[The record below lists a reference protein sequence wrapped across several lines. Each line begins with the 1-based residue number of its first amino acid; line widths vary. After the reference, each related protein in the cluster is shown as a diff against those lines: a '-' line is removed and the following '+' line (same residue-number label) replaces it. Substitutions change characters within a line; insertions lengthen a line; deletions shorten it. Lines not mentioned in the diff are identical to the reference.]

1 MLADTHRVATMLGVE
16 GGRLHAAL
24 ATAGCAGAS
33 LPRLRLPFEL
43 SKAAEPCSAC
53 PDDRTLLLG
62 WLSTVGDD
70 EVGPA
75 RPGVH
80 SSAEVGLLRL
90 TCQRSSVVCSVSR
103 AADLW
108 PESLGCLVAVALWTY
123 VPERRTSCDGA
134 HLEIDGEL
142 ITLLPP
148 RTPPP
153 LRPIRTFGV
162 SDLVTRASRRAPH
175 RLLVLRGEVTAIS
188 EVCTS
193 HETDEGH
200 GSQPEIEED
209 AEEAAGEA
217 AAGAKEAVAAAEVAA
232 ARNGQRKKRLFASTS
247 ASPSQRKNGAGDG
260 SVDPYFLVELA
271 DTGTSADGDG
281 EGSGESAATV
291 LVLSGVR
298 ACRWR
303 HLLRAGEEYVFCNLR
318 HGVLEGLAGQGRHPR
333 QVLRSSG
340 DHSRAQTRV
349 WRASQADTA
358 CAPRHSAARARDGA
372 AAKARRRTCCSQVLS
387 QASQCG
393 GYELSQGVLPETLDD
408 HDDEAASGPSQAWCS
423 TPPAASLL
431 AYEGELTRV
440 VSPLVWE
447 LDHRFFLLLC
457 HAPPHPRPGARPG
470 ASVLVHAAHTLPH
483 AAAAAAAPPDAQPAA
498 SGCAV
503 AGFGLCWRGH
513 VEILHHAPPLPPTPT
528 MPLHPPPPPPL
539 PPQPPRTAAAD
550 ANTADASVDTDAPV
564 AGCVTRSLS
573 LFLNL
578 TEMIDYCQSLR
589 PRWAERWRGLLS
601 SSRQNELLLVLLGAP
616 ARGGPRLALRES
628 RANWRE
634 VFRHGRGCALCESRA
649 PLPHAPPLDVIL
661 AHPRVRQAVQRAA
674 QTLAPQLLRREAL
687 AGPSCLPPLLL
698 GRLALSDDSDAPILV
713 LRDATAALP
722 LLLSPEDACRTD
734 CLGCFWSVAAFELLV
749 EPPSRHGPP
758 RVWARLR
765 LFQPCGVLRETV
777 RMLLPEAHGT
787 VSLYS
792 AAPYRVGS
800 AAPRRVA
807 AAPDAPPT
815 GCGAGGQP
823 SEPILMVPT
832 AGLHV
837 LGPAIGGDGTRG
849 VSFEALISGGGWRVA
864 DGSAAA
870 PMEEARVT
878 LRRESRRWLPL
889 LQLNQAYLLWGGLR
903 LFHGH
908 HSVEAPHAQLALLP
922 LSLPPAASPLPPP
935 PPLGVC
941 ELLHHHA
948 APPPHGGY
956 GAHHGEER
964 TCVRCELLERRV
976 KEEGTVSGGQ
986 SSRSLQ
992 LRLGDGRG
1000 ASVEAYLD
1008 LAKVGVPPGLLVGA
1022 RLRLRDVVQKTA
1034 YTTGKL
1040 YLVLDTQTEVLIEG
1054 DHAAGVAG
1062 AAGAAGTARGA
1073 DATAGDAT
1081 AADAAD
1087 AAMAAAPP
1095 TPLGLLVQGI
1105 GRQGGIHRLHVTLRN
1120 VWSIELRWRCAGCG
1134 PFG

>member
-1 MLADTHRVATMLGVE
+1 MVEAASVLLGVE
-16 GGRLHAAL
+16 CERLHAAL
-24 ATAGCAGAS
+24 ASAGWGGA
-33 LPRLRLPFEL
+33 RLRSPFEL
-43 SKAAEPCSAC
+43 SRAAEPCSAC
-53 PDDRTLLLG
+53 PDDCTLLLG
-62 WLSTVGDD
+62 WLSTVGDN

-103 AADLW
+103 AAELW

-123 VPERRTSCDGA
+123 VPERRASCDGA

-142 ITLLPP
+142 LTLLPP

-153 LRPIRTFGV
+153 PRPMRTFGV
-162 SDLVTRASRRAPH
+162 GDLVRRAPH

-188 EVCTS
+188 EVSTS
-193 HETDEGH
+193 READAGR
-200 GSQPEIEED
+200 GSQPDVEEE
-209 AEEAAGEA
+209 AEEAMGEA
-217 AAGAKEAVAAAEVAA
+217 VAGAKEEAAAAAEVAA
-232 ARNGQRKKRLFASTS
+232 SRNGQRKKRLFASAS
-247 ASPSQRKNGAGDG
+247 ASPSQRKSGAA
-260 SVDPYFLVELA
+260 SSTVDPYFLIELA
-271 DTGTSADGDG
+271 DTGTAGDG
-281 EGSGESAATV
+281 EGSGECAATV
-291 LVLSGVR
+291 LVFSGVR

-340 DHSRAQTRV
+340 DHSRAQTRA
-349 WRASQADTA
+349 WRAPQADTA
-358 CAPRHSAARARDGA
+358 CAPRHSARARGGA

-408 HDDEAASGPSQAWCS
+408 DDEEEAASGPSQAWGS

-447 LDHRFFLLLC
+447 LDHRFLLLLC

-483 AAAAAAAPPDAQPAA
+483 AAATAAAPPDAQPAA

-513 VEILHHAPPLPPTPT
+513 VEILHHAPPPPSMPT
-528 MPLHPPPPPPL
+528 KPLHSPPLPPPPL
-539 PPQPPRTAAAD
+539 LPPRTAAATANAAD
-550 ANTADASVDTDAPV
+550 ADADADASV

-578 TEMIDYCQSLR
+578 TEMVDYCQSLR

-601 SSRQNELLLVLLGAP
+601 PSRQSELLLVLLGAP
-616 ARGGPRLALRES
+616 FKGGPRLALRES

-649 PLPHAPPLDVIL
+649 PLPHAPPLDAIL

-674 QTLAPQLLRREAL
+674 QTSAPQLLRREAL
-687 AGPSCLPPLLL
+687 AGPGCLPPLLL
-698 GRLALSDDSDAPILV
+698 GRLALGDDSDAPTLV

-722 LLLSPEDACRTD
+722 LLLSPEDARRTD
-734 CLGCFWSVAAFELLV
+734 CLGCFWSVTAFELLV
-749 EPPSRHGPP
+749 EPPSRRGPP
-758 RVWARLR
+758 RVCARLR
-765 LFQPCGVLRETV
+765 LFQPCGMLLSDTV
-777 RMLLPEAHGT
+777 RLLLPEAHGT

-792 AAPYRVGS
+792 AAPYRVVS
-800 AAPRRVA
+800 VAPRRVA
-807 AAPDAPPT
+807 ATSDAPPAD
-815 GCGAGGQP
+815 CGAGGQP
-823 SEPILMVPT
+823 IEPILLVPT
-832 AGLHV
+832 AGVHV
-837 LGPAIGGDGTRG
+837 LGPATGGDGTRG
-849 VSFEALISGGGWRVA
+849 VSFEALISSGGWRVA

-889 LQLNQAYLLWGGLR
+889 LQLGQAYLLWGGLR

-908 HSVEAPHAQLALLP
+908 HSVEAPHAELALLP
-922 LSLPPAASPLPPP
+922 LSLPPPASPLPPPP

-941 ELLHHHA
+941 ELLHRHA

-956 GAHHGEER
+956 GAHRGEER

-1008 LAKVGVPPGLLVGA
+1008 LTKVGVPPGLLVGA

-1054 DHAAGVAG
+1054 EHTAG
-1062 AAGAAGTARGA
+1062 AAGAAGATR
-1073 DATAGDAT
+1073 TAGGADAT

-1120 VWSIELRWRCAGCG
+1120 VWSVELRWRCAGCG

>member
-1 MLADTHRVATMLGVE
+1 MLGVE

-24 ATAGCAGAS
+24 AATGLGGA
-33 LPRLRLPFEL
+33 RLRTPFEL

-153 LRPIRTFGV
+153 PRPIRTFGV
-162 SDLVTRASRRAPH
+162 SDLVTRASRTAPH

-193 HETDEGH
+193 RETDEGH
-200 GSQPEIEED
+200 GSQPASEES
-209 AEEAAGEA
+209 AEEAVGKA
-217 AAGAKEAVAAAEVAA
+217 AAGSKEAVAA
-232 ARNGQRKKRLFASTS
+232 ARNGQRKKRLFASAS
-247 ASPSQRKNGAGDG
+247 ASPSQRKGGAGSG

-271 DTGTSADGDG
+271 DTSTSADGDG
-281 EGSGESAATV
+281 EGNGEGAATV

-340 DHSRAQTRV
+340 DHSRAQTRA
-349 WRASQADTA
+349 WRAPQADTA
-358 CAPRHSAARARDGA
+358 CAPRHSAARARGGA

-408 HDDEAASGPSQAWCS
+408 GDEDEAASGPSQAWGS

-447 LDHRFFLLLC
+447 LDHRFLLLLC

-470 ASVLVHAAHTLPH
+470 TSVLVHAAHTLPH

-498 SGCAV
+498 SACAV

-513 VEILHHAPPLPPTPT
+513 VEILRHAPPPTQTPT
-528 MPLHPPPPPPL
+528 TPLYPPPPPPL
-539 PPQPPRTAAAD
+539 PPLLPPRTAAAAANAPD
-550 ANTADASVDTDAPV
+550 ADADADADASV

-578 TEMIDYCQSLR
+578 TEMVDYCQSLR

-601 SSRQNELLLVLLGAP
+601 SSRQSELLLVLLGAP

-674 QTLAPQLLRREAL
+674 QSSAPQLLRREAL
-687 AGPSCLPPLLL
+687 AGPGCLPPLLL
-698 GRLALSDDSDAPILV
+698 GRLALGDDSDAPTLV

-722 LLLSPEDACRTD
+722 LLLSPEDARRTD

-749 EPPSRHGPP
+749 EPPSRRGPP
-758 RVWARLR
+758 RVCARLR
-765 LFQPCGVLRETV
+765 LFQPCGALRDTV

-792 AAPYRVGS
+792 AAPYRVVS
-800 AAPRRVA
+800 VTPRRVA

-815 GCGAGGQP
+815 GRGAGGQP
-823 SEPILMVPT
+823 SEPILLVPT
-832 AGLHV
+832 AGVHV
-837 LGPAIGGDGTRG
+837 LGPATGGDGTRG
-849 VSFEALISGGGWRVA
+849 VSFEALISSGGWRVA

-908 HSVEAPHAQLALLP
+908 HSVEAPHAELALLP
-922 LSLPPAASPLPPP
+922 LSLPPPASPLPPPP

-956 GAHHGEER
+956 GAHRDEER

-976 KEEGTVSGGQ
+976 KEEGTASGGL

-1008 LAKVGVPPGLLVGA
+1008 LAKVGLPPGLLVGA
-1022 RLRLRDVVQKTA
+1022 RLQLRDVIQKTA

-1054 DHAAGVAG
+1054 DHT
-1062 AAGAAGTARGA
+1062 AGAAGTAGA
-1073 DATAGDAT
+1073 TGTAGGADAT

>member
-1 MLADTHRVATMLGVE
+1 MVEAASVLLGVE
-16 GGRLHAAL
+16 CERLHAAL
-24 ATAGCAGAS
+24 ASAGWGGA
-33 LPRLRLPFEL
+33 RLRSPFEL
-43 SKAAEPCSAC
+43 SRAAEPCSAC
-53 PDDRTLLLG
+53 PDDCTLLLG
-62 WLSTVGDD
+62 WLSTVGDN

-103 AADLW
+103 AAELW

-123 VPERRTSCDGA
+123 VPERRASCDGA

-142 ITLLPP
+142 LTLLPP

-153 LRPIRTFGV
+153 PRPMRTFGV
-162 SDLVTRASRRAPH
+162 GDLVRRAPH

-188 EVCTS
+188 EVSTS
-193 HETDEGH
+193 READAGR
-200 GSQPEIEED
+200 GSQPDVEEE
-209 AEEAAGEA
+209 AEEAMGEA
-217 AAGAKEAVAAAEVAA
+217 VAGAKEEAAAAAEVAA
-232 ARNGQRKKRLFASTS
+232 SRNGQRKKRLFASAS
-247 ASPSQRKNGAGDG
+247 ASPSQRKSGAA
-260 SVDPYFLVELA
+260 SSTVDPYFLIELA
-271 DTGTSADGDG
+271 DTGTAGDG
-281 EGSGESAATV
+281 EGSGECAATV
-291 LVLSGVR
+291 LVFSGVR

-340 DHSRAQTRV
+340 DHSRAQTHA
-349 WRASQADTA
+349 WRAPQADTA
-358 CAPRHSAARARDGA
+358 CAPRHSARARGGA

-408 HDDEAASGPSQAWCS
+408 GDEDEAASGPSQAWGS

-447 LDHRFFLLLC
+447 LDHRFLLLLC

-483 AAAAAAAPPDAQPAA
+483 AAATAAAPPDAQPAA

-513 VEILHHAPPLPPTPT
+513 VEILHHAPPPPSMPT
-528 MPLHPPPPPPL
+528 KPLHSPPLPPPPL
-539 PPQPPRTAAAD
+539 LPPRTAAATANAAD
-550 ANTADASVDTDAPV
+550 ADADADASV

-578 TEMIDYCQSLR
+578 TEMVDYCQSLR

-601 SSRQNELLLVLLGAP
+601 PSRQSELLLVLLGAP
-616 ARGGPRLALRES
+616 FKGGPRLALRES

-674 QTLAPQLLRREAL
+674 QTSAPQLLRREAL
-687 AGPSCLPPLLL
+687 AGPGCLPPLLL
-698 GRLALSDDSDAPILV
+698 GRLALGDDSDAPTLV

-722 LLLSPEDACRTD
+722 LLLSPEDARRTD

-749 EPPSRHGPP
+749 EPPSRRGPP
-758 RVWARLR
+758 RVCARLR
-765 LFQPCGVLRETV
+765 LFQPCGMLLSDTV
-777 RMLLPEAHGT
+777 RLLLPEAHGT

-792 AAPYRVGS
+792 AAPYRVVS
-800 AAPRRVA
+800 VAPRRVA
-807 AAPDAPPT
+807 ATSDAPPAD
-815 GCGAGGQP
+815 CGAGGQP
-823 SEPILMVPT
+823 SEPILLVPT
-832 AGLHV
+832 AGVHV
-837 LGPAIGGDGTRG
+837 LGPATGGDGTRG
-849 VSFEALISGGGWRVA
+849 VSFEALISSGGWRVA

-889 LQLNQAYLLWGGLR
+889 LQLGQAYLLWGGLR

-908 HSVEAPHAQLALLP
+908 HSVEAPHAELALLP
-922 LSLPPAASPLPPP
+922 LSLPPPASPLPPPP

-941 ELLHHHA
+941 ELLHRHA

-956 GAHHGEER
+956 GAHRGEER

-1008 LAKVGVPPGLLVGA
+1008 LAKVGLPPGLLVGA
-1022 RLRLRDVVQKTA
+1022 RLQLRDVIQKTA

-1054 DHAAGVAG
+1054 DHT
-1062 AAGAAGTARGA
+1062 AGAAGTAGA
-1073 DATAGDAT
+1073 TGTAGGADAT